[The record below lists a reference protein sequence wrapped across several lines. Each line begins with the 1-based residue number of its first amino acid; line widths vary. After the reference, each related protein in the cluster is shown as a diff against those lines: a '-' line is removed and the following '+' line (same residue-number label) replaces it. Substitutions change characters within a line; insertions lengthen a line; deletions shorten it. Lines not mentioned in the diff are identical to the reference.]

1 MQTWRRRRRKGRAKG
16 FTLQF
21 SSLKGTGVGT
31 SLDKVFRFT
40 RYIYVCLKNRI
51 SKIALLYQL
60 LIARKT

>member
-1 MQTWRRRRRKGRAKG
+1 MQQSRRAKG

-40 RYIYVCLKNRI
+40 RYIFVLCLDLKKM
-51 SKIALLYQL
+51 SLM
-60 LIARKT
+60 